1 MYIKTPRMFHPR
13 GFVIF
18 SLSVTGRYFF
28 VPLFPFSK
36 PFNRSKPLPLLLLE
50 LLVLLLPVLPRFVL
64 PLLLLLLLV
73 PVVLVPLLL
82 PPKIPF
88 KKPPMPLPLVP
99 VVLLLLVLLLLLL
112 LVLLFV
118 PVLPVLVPLLLPVLP
133 PPMMPFSNPPIP
145 LLLVCVEPPVSLKPM
160 QSPSYWFNRRLAVL
174 ARLIPLM
181 LAIAEMMV
189 LNFDASNMMSIVLG
203 VFCT

>member
-1 MYIKTPRMFHPR
+1 MFHPR

-18 SLSVTGRYFF
+18 FLSVTGRYFF

-73 PVVLVPLLL
+73 PVVLVPVVLVPLLL

-99 VVLLLLVLLLLLL
+99 VVLLLLLVLLL

-145 LLLVCVEPPVSLKPM
+145 LVLVCVEPPVNLKPM
-160 QSPSYWFNRRLAVL
+160 QSPSYWFNRLLAVL
-174 ARLIPLM
+174 ARRIPLM